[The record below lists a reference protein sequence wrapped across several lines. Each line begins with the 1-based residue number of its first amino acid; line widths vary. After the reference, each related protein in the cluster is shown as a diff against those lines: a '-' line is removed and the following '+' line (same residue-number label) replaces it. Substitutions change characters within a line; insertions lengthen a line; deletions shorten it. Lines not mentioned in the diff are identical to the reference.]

1 MVCVG
6 TKGTS
11 GTYGSVKLIVLFLL
25 LSFMENL
32 QTEVLEMEFQQFA
45 KGGDTISEMDFA
57 KILLRYT
64 HLDTNL

>member
-1 MVCVG
+1 MQNLSAKRVI
-6 TKGTS
+6 KIW
-11 GTYGSVKLIVLFLL
+11 YKLFV
-25 LSFMENL
+25 SFMENL

-64 HLDTNL
+64 HLDTDL

>member
-1 MVCVG
+1 M
-6 TKGTS
+6 TK
-11 GTYGSVKLIVLFLL
+11 YFFLCKLYIYFYFSF
-25 LSFMENL
+25 SFMENL

>member
-1 MVCVG
+1 MQNLCAKRVIKVW
-6 TKGTS
+6 
-11 GTYGSVKLIVLFLL
+11 YKLFV
-25 LSFMENL
+25 SFMENL

-64 HLDTNL
+64 HLDTDL

>member
-1 MVCVG
+1 MQNLSAKRVIKVWY
-6 TKGTS
+6 KHF
-11 GTYGSVKLIVLFLL
+11 V
-25 LSFMENL
+25 SFMENL

-64 HLDTNL
+64 HLDTDL

>member
-1 MVCVG
+1 
-6 TKGTS
+6 
-11 GTYGSVKLIVLFLL
+11 
-25 LSFMENL
+25 MENL

-45 KGGDTISEMDFA
+45 KGGNTISEMDFA